1 MNIKLTVLLLILL
14 GFSQLFASPVD
25 ESTARKAGKNFAQTI
40 LASTSK
46 TEEMQLVMTTE
57 SYYVYN
63 FGNSGFVIV
72 SSDDRFRPIVGYSNE
87 GPFEVE
93 NPSPE
98 AMYYLGKIAEARAN
112 SNAVLFDNTAD
123 EWRSVLTSGK
133 LISRNRGRG
142 VDIICATRWNQ
153 NSPYNLYSPAAS
165 GGPGDRCYAG
175 CVATAMSQVMKYWNH
190 PLQGTGSHSYYCQ
203 GYGMQ
208 TANFGNTTYDWDNM
222 PNRLAGASQKEIE
235 AVALL
240 MYHCA
245 VAVDMMFSPSG
256 SGAYSWDVPDAIKQY
271 FSYSD
276 NATILGRDDYSLVN
290 WQNMLKEQFDLGWPV
305 YYSGYSDDGGH
316 AFVCDGYNDED
327 LFHFNWGW
335 GGSSDGWFVID
346 EIDFAGW
353 AQAIFN
359 YVPSD
364 VYDYMPLQPENLS
377 VTPSGD
383 FDYTATFQWTNPTRD
398 IHSNNLTGI
407 DQVIVTRNG
416 EVVYTQN
423 DVAPGITMS
432 YTDNYMPAMVK
443 YGVQVVVHNAASKQS
458 FAEDVLL
465 GPTCTWTVE
474 MSSSDNQG
482 WHEGSL
488 TFVNESGDQVAEVTL
503 ESSSAAET
511 ITLPLGHIEIIWN
524 KPAQTIDNINFKIK
538 NSVGDVKVD
547 FTGGSQDLGKG
558 LFYIANNTCD
568 SQDEESN
575 GPTAL
580 TVQITDNSA
589 SLSWE
594 APEGLEV
601 INYHIYRDN
610 VLFAVTSNRS
620 FTDDHDT
627 GVFHSYYVTAYT
639 DHGETT
645 ASNMVDIAPESA
657 LAIPTNIH
665 YEMTSP
671 TKAKIM
677 WDVPEGETPACYY
690 VFRRVKGKE
699 FSRVKLVAH
708 PYYIDNLTGQPNDVF
723 EYAITAYYQSVGSQ
737 SGYGTSQDH
746 PEMHYI
752 QVNKTII
759 PRHLTYSIPD
769 EHVILHWEEASL
781 AEAYNIYRNGQLI
794 GESNE
799 AEFIDY
805 EAVASNDY
813 HYTVTGK
820 TAFLESNPSNTV
832 YVDWTT
838 VEESSNSQNLSIY
851 PNPTTDKVVIE
862 GFGINQVR
870 VFNMMGQEI
879 QNQSVNQDR
888 VIIDL
893 ATQPAGFYFIEIM
906 SEQGL
911 ETKKIVKNK

>member
-1 MNIKLTVLLLILL
+1 MNTKLPVLLLILL
-14 GFSQLFASPVD
+14 GVSQLFAAPVD
-25 ESTARKAGKNFAQTI
+25 ESTARKAGKNFAQNA
-40 LASTSK
+40 LASAAK

-72 SSDDRFRPIVGYSNE
+72 SADDRFRPIVGYSNE
-87 GPFEVE
+87 GPFDVE

-112 SNAVLFDNTAD
+112 SDAVLFDNTAD

-142 VDIICATRWNQ
+142 VDILCATRWNQ
-153 NSPYNLYSPAAS
+153 NSPYNLYSPAAT

-175 CVATAMSQVMKYWNH
+175 CVATAMSQVMKYWDH
-190 PLQGTGSHSYYCQ
+190 PLQGSGSHSYYCQ
-203 GYGMQ
+203 GYGTQ

-222 PNRLAGASQKEIE
+222 PNRLSGASQTEIE

-245 VAVDMMFSPSG
+245 VAVEMMFSPSG

-271 FSYSD
+271 FSYSTH
-276 NATILGRDDYSLVN
+276 ATILGRDDYSLVS

-305 YYSGYSDDGGH
+305 YYSGYSDSGGH
-316 AFVCDGYNDED
+316 AFVCDGYDDDD

-335 GGSSDGWFVID
+335 GGNSDGWFVID
-346 EIDFAGW
+346 EIDYAGW

-383 FDYTATFQWTNPTRD
+383 FDYSATIQWTNPTHD
-398 IHSNNLTGI
+398 IHSNSLSNI

-416 EVVYTQN
+416 EVVYTQSN
-423 DVAPGITMS
+423 VAPGATMN
-432 YTDNYMPAMVK
+432 YTDHYMPAMAK
-443 YGVQVVVHNAASKQS
+443 YGVQVVVHNAASKQTL
-458 FAEDVLL
+458 AEDVLF

-474 MSSSDNQG
+474 MGSSDSQG

-488 TFVNESGDQVAEVTL
+488 GFINEAGDQVANVTL
-503 ESSSAAET
+503 ESSSATQT
-511 ITLPLGHIEIIWN
+511 ITLPLGHVEIVWN
-524 KPAQTIDNINFKIK
+524 KPTQAIDDINFKIK
-538 NSVGDVKVD
+538 NSVGEVKLD
-547 FTGGSQDLGKG
+547 FNGSSQDLGKG
-558 LFYIANNTCD
+558 LFYVANNTCD
-568 SQDEESN
+568 GQDEEID

-580 TVQITDNSA
+580 TVQITDHSA

-610 VLFAVTSNRS
+610 VLFAITSNRS
-620 FTDDHDT
+620 YTDDQD
-627 GVFHSYYVTAYT
+627 VEAFHSYYVTAFT

-645 ASNMVDIAPESA
+645 ASNSVNIAPESA
-657 LAIPTNIH
+657 LAIPTNLH
-665 YEMTSP
+665 YEMTAP
-671 TKAKIM
+671 TKAKII
-677 WDVPEGETPACYY
+677 WDAPEGETPSCYF

-699 FSRVKLVAH
+699 FTRVKLVSH
-708 PYYIDNLTGQPNDVF
+708 PYHIDNLAGQPNDVF
-723 EYAITAYYQSVGSQ
+723 EYAVTAYYQSVGEQ
-737 SGYGTSQDH
+737 SAYGTSQAD

-759 PRHLTYSIPD
+759 PRHLTYTIPD
-769 EHVILHWEEASL
+769 EHVILHWEGASL

-799 AEFIDY
+799 TEFIDY
-805 EAVASNDY
+805 EAVASDDY

-832 YVDWTT
+832 WVDWTT
-838 VEESSNSQNLSIY
+838 VEESGVSQHSSIY
-851 PNPTTDKVVIE
+851 PNPTQDKVVIE
-862 GFGINQVR
+862 GFGIRQVR

-879 QNQSVNQDR
+879 QNRNVDQDR
-888 VIIDL
+888 IVIDL
-893 ATQPAGFYFIEIM
+893 TAQPAGFYFVEIR
-906 SEQGL
+906 SEQGV